1 MRFFFIDFT
10 IIGVT
15 KIVRYVRYIED
26 FVIKRFVILRFQGQ
40 RNQGKS
46 QSKTYN

>member
-15 KIVRYVRYIED
+15 KIVRYIEE

-46 QSKTYN
+46 QGKTYN

>member
-10 IIGVT
+10 NIGVK
-15 KIVRYVRYIED
+15 KIVRYIED
-26 FVIKRFVILRFQGQ
+26 FVIKRFVISRFQGQ

>member
-10 IIGVT
+10 IIGVK
-15 KIVRYVRYIED
+15 KIVRYIED